1 MPRQVTPASSIEGEL
16 EPPGDKSI
24 SHRAVILGS
33 LAQGVTSIS
42 NFLHG
47 ADTAASI
54 SCLQALGID
63 IRVEDPNPDSRG
75 LHVTVQGH
83 GREGFREPEQVLD
96 VRNSGTTMRV
106 MSGILASLPFL
117 SVLTGDDSLVRRPM
131 RRVIDPLR
139 HMGADIFGRADDN
152 YPPLVIRGGQ
162 LRGIEY
168 APRVMSAQ
176 VKTAVLLAGLAAEG
190 STIVNQASATR
201 DHTTRMLRSMGARIT
216 VNGDSVELTPGE
228 LNATDIQVPGDIS
241 SAAPWLVL
249 AAAHPHARLRLTN
262 VGVNPG
268 RIGILRVL
276 KAMGASITIEDQPPA
291 GAEPMADIAVQT
303 SDLKAATIEGE
314 IIPYVIDEIPILALA
329 ATQAN
334 GETII
339 RDAAELRVKESD
351 RITTTVA
358 ELRKLGADIEE
369 LPDGMVIRGPTN
381 LKGALCRS
389 HGDHRLAMTL
399 GVAGLL
405 AQDETIIYDPECVE
419 VSYPGFWKDLESLG
433 AG

>member
-1 MPRQVTPASSIEGEL
+1 MPQQVTPANSIDGEI

-33 LAQGVTSIS
+33 LAHGVTTVT

-54 SCLQALGID
+54 SCLKALGID
-63 IRVEDPNPDSRG
+63 IRVEDPNPNSRG
-75 LHVTVQGH
+75 LNVTIEGH

-96 VRNSGTTMRV
+96 VHNSGTTMRV
-106 MSGILASLPFL
+106 MSGILASLPFF
-117 SVLTGDDSLVRRPM
+117 SVMTGDDSLVRRPM

-139 HMGADIFGRADDN
+139 HMGADIFGRADDS
-152 YPPLVIRGGQ
+152 YPPLVIRGAK

-168 APRVMSAQ
+168 APQVMSAQ

-190 STIVNQASATR
+190 RTIVNQASATR
-201 DHTTRMLRSMGARIT
+201 DHTTRMLRSMGAHIT

-249 AAAHPHARLRLTN
+249 AASHPHARLRLTN

-276 KAMGASITIEDQPPA
+276 KSMGASITLEDRPPA
-291 GAEPMADIAVQT
+291 GAEPMADISVQT

-329 ATQAN
+329 ADP
-334 GETII
+334 GRR
-339 RDAAELRVKESD
+339 RDHN
-351 RITTTVA
+351 
-358 ELRKLGADIEE
+358 
-369 LPDGMVIRGPTN
+369 P
-381 LKGALCRS
+381 
-389 HGDHRLAMTL
+389 
-399 GVAGLL
+399 
-405 AQDETIIYDPECVE
+405 
-419 VSYPGFWKDLESLG
+419 
-433 AG
+433 

>member
-1 MPRQVTPASSIEGEL
+1 MPQQVTPAKSIEGEI

-24 SHRAVILGS
+24 SHRAVMLGA
-33 LAQGVTSIS
+33 LAHGVTNVS

-63 IRVEDPNPDSRG
+63 IRVEEPTPDSRG
-75 LHVTVQGH
+75 LKVTVQGH
-83 GREGFREPEQVLD
+83 GREGFSEPDQILD

-117 SVLTGDDSLVRRPM
+117 SVMTGDESLVQRPM

-139 HMGADIFGRADDN
+139 HMGADIFGRANDN
-152 YPPLVIRGGQ
+152 YPPLVIRGAR

-168 APRVMSAQ
+168 APQVMSAQ
-176 VKTAVLLAGLAAEG
+176 VQTAVLLAGLAAEG
-190 STIVNQASATR
+190 RTIVNQASATR
-201 DHTTRMLRSMGARIT
+201 DHTTRMLRAMGAGIT
-216 VNGDSVELTPGE
+216 VNGDSVELTPGD
-228 LNATDIQVPGDIS
+228 LTAIDIHVPGDIS

-249 AAAHPHARLRLTN
+249 AATHPRARLGLTN

-268 RIGILRVL
+268 RIGIIHVL
-276 KAMGASITIEDQPPA
+276 KSMGAAITLEDLPPA
-291 GAEPMADIAVQT
+291 GPEPLADVAVQ
-303 SDLKAATIEGE
+303 SSHLKATTIEGG

-329 ATQAN
+329 ATQAD
-334 GETII
+334 GETVI

-351 RITTTVA
+351 RITNTVA

-369 LPDGMVIRGPTN
+369 LPDGMIVRGPTQ
-381 LKGALCRS
+381 LKAALCRS

-405 AQDETIIYDPECVE
+405 AQDETLIYDPECVD
-419 VSYPGFWKDLESLG
+419 VSYPGFWDDLESLRVG
-433 AG
+433 